1 MQLYKFKLNLY
12 QNDLFVFCFVIFFV
26 VQRLRI
32 KNEFFALNDALII
45 SGKNIRQLHYF
56 GKWVACSILKIS
68 TIFPIFLASKT
79 YFCQK
84 NLITFLFCHYPKIN
98 F

>member
-45 SGKNIRQLHYF
+45 SGNGLLVVF
-56 GKWVACSILKIS
+56 
-68 TIFPIFLASKT
+68 
-79 YFCQK
+79 
-84 NLITFLFCHYPKIN
+84 
-98 F
+98 